1 MSLRLRN
8 IDNAITGQA
17 QTEEPERDGDA
28 SNTSS
33 GTMTPPHGHQKDV
46 PEGLQRKHLSFA
58 FEEDLFASRVY
69 RKPLFGNSG
78 DSLFTAAART
88 TAWSILSGISLTDVS
103 NISVLAVPIY
113 AYEISNSARYIFG
126 DFRPES
132 LTVDDQEAASN
143 AVQQISKVEQEGGFD
158 HVYFRNQGKAAKPDT
173 LQQPEPKVL
182 GVPLQQSIQ
191 NNKIFM
197 KISYWDGEHSAF
209 GYIPLVV
216 YKAGGLLK
224 GKGQYKSNYRVF
236 MSSLILYTQLRK
248 SKTYSVSVGLLVAFR

>member
-17 QTEEPERDGDA
+17 QSKGPERDDDA

-33 GTMTPPHGHQKDV
+33 GTVTPPHGHPKDV
-46 PEGLQRKHLSFA
+46 PEGLQRNHLNLT

-69 RKPLFGNSG
+69 RKPLFSKSG

-113 AYEISNSARYIFG
+113 AHEISNSARYIFG
-126 DFRPES
+126 DFQPES

-143 AVQQISKVEQEGGFD
+143 TVQQISKDDKRGGFE
-158 HVYFRNQGKAAKPDT
+158 HVPFRNQGKAAKPVT
-173 LQQPEPKVL
+173 LRQPEPRVL
-182 GVPLQQSIQ
+182 SIPLQRSIMEFD
-191 NNKIFM
+191 IVA
-197 KISYWDGEHSAF
+197 ISLPSEKF
-209 GYIPLVV
+209 GSYVYSYIPRFV
-216 YKAGGLLK
+216 ADIGLFLRQ
-224 GKGQYKSNYRVF
+224 KGQSMLNQGV
-236 MSSLILYTQLRK
+236 
-248 SKTYSVSVGLLVAFR
+248 